1 MSGHVRHGIPTAF
14 DADAARF
21 REIAGSAI
29 IVAKSREHMRE
40 MLSVT
45 PDGYG
50 LATDCIGACGRDESI
65 VS

>member
-1 MSGHVRHGIPTAF
+1 MSAHIRHGIPTAF

-21 REIAGSAI
+21 CEIAGSAI

>member
-29 IVAKSREHMRE
+29 IVAKSSEHMRE
-40 MLSVT
+40 MLSVK

-50 LATDCIGACGRDESI
+50 LATDPSVDGYSNGEDK
-65 VS
+65 

>member
-1 MSGHVRHGIPTAF
+1 MSAHIRHGIPTAF

-29 IVAKSREHMRE
+29 IVAKSREHVRE
-40 MLSVT
+40 MLSVA

-50 LATDCIGACGRDESI
+50 LATDTGIDGCSNGADE
-65 VS
+65 